1 MPPDPSTGM
10 VSLLAT
16 LFMIPVF
23 GLAIVWVIHK
33 MVSGDVSPLAGFGI
47 LALLLVMLAIG
58 ILVPG
63 QRMMGPVLVIVVVGA
78 VFFPFAETQLEKQ
91 GLIEIDDSRIDKAHR
106 ELAVRPNNYAARF
119 ELARALH
126 DRGLEGHAISL
137 AENALN
143 AIPTEPD
150 PMTNASLRDKFY
162 HEEIMVRKWKRD
174 LRDSRAF
181 DPVQCPSCKHKNP
194 PGVLACEKC
203 KGPYLLELVRVKDGG
218 KMILPRLLLGFGLTG
233 LLLVACAWISTAL
246 TWPNSAFGMVG
257 ALVVIGGL
265 LNWIYRPRTLRK

>member
-33 MVSGDVSPLAGFGI
+33 MVSGDVSPTAGFGI
-47 LALLLVMLAIG
+47 LFLLLLMLAIA

-63 QRMMGPVLVIVVVGA
+63 QKMMIPVLVIVVVGA

-91 GLIEIDDSRIDKAHR
+91 GLVEIEDSRIDKAHR

-119 ELARALH
+119 ELARALYE
-126 DRGLEGHAISL
+126 RGLHGHAICL
-137 AENALN
+137 AENTIN
-143 AIPTEPD
+143 AIPSEPD
-150 PMTNASLRDKFY
+150 PMTNATLRDKFHY
-162 HEEIMVRKWKRD
+162 EESMLRKWKKNVTD
-174 LRDSRAF
+174 KRAF
-181 DPVQCPSCKHKNP
+181 EPVQCPSCKHKNP

-203 KGPYLLELVRVKDGG
+203 KGPYLLELVRVRDGSRT
-218 KMILPRLLLGFGLTG
+218 ILPRLLAGFGLTG
-233 LLLVACAWISTAL
+233 LLLLVCAWISTAL
-246 TWPNSAFGMVG
+246 TWPGSAIGILGAMVS
-257 ALVVIGGL
+257 IGGL